1 MRVTPQIYKAHS
13 FSNLVKIV
21 SEVDDYTDVKTVGA
35 FITDGTR
42 VNDRSEIVKTPWM
55 SEFFSNGYNTR
66 EAIFGEEKLSQ
77 FKAFLNTKA
86 KDFNLKE
93 NQVGA
98 IAKIGYQMNNFMRA
112 TVHNNI
118 TGEQGWYNIPDNA
131 TIADLSF
138 ETGDHSITTKRYW
151 DIPSQSKIEA
161 LQAAGI
167 IDQDYTIHGVFPK
180 VKFALPTIRK
190 YYPGDIG
197 AEICCTFAYNRS
209 TTKDYNAYKDWHSIA
224 WVKRPDEEL
233 TINRRGNGRNY
244 IMPLTDINVRTLEG
258 RAVPLSAGRPAALES
273 ERLIIR
279 KEDSGYIIH
288 LHQINTQ

>member
-1 MRVTPQIYKAHS
+1 MIVTNQLYKAHS
-13 FSNLVKIV
+13 FYNMVKIL
-21 SEVDDYTDVKTVGA
+21 SEVDPYAETSTVGA
-35 FITDGTR
+35 HLNDGIR
-42 VNDRSEIVKTPWM
+42 VNERNELVKTPWACD
-55 SEFFSNGYNTR
+55 FFSNGYITR
-66 EAIFGEEKLSQ
+66 EAVFGEERLSQ
-77 FKAFLNTKA
+77 FKTLLNTKV
-86 KDFNLKE
+86 KDFNLKD

-98 IAKIGYQMNNFMRA
+98 IGKIGYQMNNFMRA

-131 TIADLSF
+131 TIADISF
-138 ETGDHSITTKRYW
+138 ATGDYSITTKRYW
-151 DIPSQSKIEA
+151 DVPSQSKIEA
-161 LQAAGI
+161 LQTAGI

-180 VKFALPTIRK
+180 VKFTLPTIRK
-190 YYPGDIG
+190 YYPNNGLG
-197 AEICCTFAYNRS
+197 GEICCTFAYNRS

-224 WVKRPDEEL
+224 WVKRPDVEL

-273 ERLIIR
+273 ERLIVR

-288 LHQINTQ
+288 LHEINT

>member
-1 MRVTPQIYKAHS
+1 MIVQDKIYKAHS
-13 FSNLVKIV
+13 FSNMVKIF
-21 SEVDDYTDVKTVGA
+21 SDVDPYVETNHVGA
-35 FITDGTR
+35 YLNDGIR
-42 VNDRSEIVKTPWM
+42 VNERNEVVKTPWA
-55 SEFFSNGYNTR
+55 SDFFSSGYNTR
-66 EAIFGEEKLSQ
+66 EAVFGEERLSQ
-77 FKAFLNTKA
+77 FKTFLNTKA
-86 KDFNLKE
+86 KDFNLKD
-93 NQVGA
+93 NQIGA
-98 IAKIGYQMNNFMRA
+98 IGKIGYQMNNFMRA

-180 VKFALPTIRK
+180 VKFTLPTIRR
-190 YYPGDIG
+190 YYPKDGLG
-197 AEICCTFAYNRS
+197 AQICSTFAYNRS

-224 WVKRPDEEL
+224 WVKRPDVEL

-258 RAVPLSAGRPAALES
+258 RGVPLSAGRPAALES

-288 LHQINTQ
+288 LHEINT